1 MQKKLYILYIL
12 ILAVLVAGYI
22 CMSNRDYDHG
32 KHAMMYPIKHNALK
46 VTDAYARA
54 SSPNAPVGAVF
65 FVIENGTEQT
75 VHLTAANTDVA
86 KTVELHTHKESADGV
101 MQMLE
106 IEGGVHVEA
115 KQRSIFKRGGNHV
128 MLMGLNQSLNT
139 GDVIALEL
147 IFDGQPMKL
156 NVPVDN
162 ERKAKM
168 AH

>member
-1 MQKKLYILYIL
+1 MQKNLYVLYIL

-22 CMSNRDYDHG
+22 CMSNRDYNG
-32 KHAMMYPIKHNALK
+32 KHGMMKPISHNELMVK
-46 VTDAYARA
+46 DAYARA

-65 FVIENGTEQT
+65 FVIENGTDK
-75 VHLTAANTDVA
+75 VAHLTAATSTVA
-86 KTVELHTHKESADGV
+86 KTVELHTHKDNGEGV

-106 IEGGVHVEA
+106 IEGGVKVGVKE
-115 KQRSIFKRGGNHV
+115 RSMFKRGGNHV

-156 NVPVDN
+156 NVTVNN